1 MISNLM
7 TIVTEEQ
14 LKTFIEKYLSK
25 FGEFSI
31 GFSENNKGV
40 FPKFLRFPYKI
51 VGTISTLQ
59 GVSIE
64 FIEQTSETTI
74 EIKITSKRIET
85 NVIPQP
91 FGASVFFQID
101 GSNGIIS
108 NMSLFTQHF
117 YERYKSQIAPGGTV
131 VIGKGM
137 NGLCSV
143 SETGD
148 VRFIDIQFGTI
159 LNNESILREID
170 CLWIFGDNS
179 EQKFSLEEAE
189 RHAEND
195 FNGFLQSFL
204 ISLQIN
210 TLDRITSNLEII
222 LSNYEAIINKE
233 DINEEELKK
242 FIKDHP
248 ILLDPHAKRVLPEYP
263 LGSEYRADFVVER
276 SDENYIIVEIEKT
289 TSKLFTQ
296 KGDQHSELTHA
307 IGQVRDYQNWIS
319 ENIAYVRGKLLN
331 ISEPHGLVII
341 GRKNSLNENNLR
353 KLRYINQ
360 TSHNLKVFTFDDLLA
375 NGKQLLKNLRGL

>member
-1 MISNLM
+1 M
-7 TIVTEEQ
+7 
-14 LKTFIEKYLSK
+14 
-25 FGEFSI
+25 
-31 GFSENNKGV
+31 
-40 FPKFLRFPYKI
+40 
-51 VGTISTLQ
+51 
-59 GVSIE
+59 
-64 FIEQTSETTI
+64 
-74 EIKITSKRIET
+74 
-85 NVIPQP
+85 
-91 FGASVFFQID
+91 
-101 GSNGIIS
+101 
-108 NMSLFTQHF
+108 
-117 YERYKSQIAPGGTV
+117 
-131 VIGKGM
+131 
-137 NGLCSV
+137 
-143 SETGD
+143 
-148 VRFIDIQFGTI
+148 
-159 LNNESILREID
+159 
-170 CLWIFGDNS
+170 
-179 EQKFSLEEAE
+179 
-189 RHAEND
+189 
-195 FNGFLQSFL
+195 
-204 ISLQIN
+204 
-210 TLDRITSNLEII
+210 
-222 LSNYEAIINKE
+222 
-233 DINEEELKK
+233 KK